1 MDATIKQAQHIIHT
15 LKNGVVPKEGI
26 ELFRVGRDAELN
38 EIKRSLD
45 YISEGNSMVKFVA
58 GEYGAGKSFFLNAVK
73 QLAADHHFL
82 VAKLQI
88 DNGFRFN
95 SLDVLYY
102 NIMHN
107 LYSSSSGSEVTGFEE
122 LFRHWLNKLQAMENK
137 EAASAEILRLINSLN
152 VHNQSYARA
161 FLSYI
166 KAYIAGDRELSGA
179 AASWLTGEKNVP
191 AALKAR
197 FETIGSID
205 KTNSMDFLKTF
216 LKLINQLEYKGLV
229 ILVDE
234 LELVMNERSDIRK
247 NSYENLRTIIDACG
261 AAELPNCMFV
271 FAGTHELF
279 ENTERGI
286 RTYEALSQ
294 RLGNAIDKYN
304 QSLTDIRQPIIRLH
318 RFTRDQLQTLT
329 DILVDLYHKA
339 YDLTPSISTESITSW
354 VLLCCKKFGSKISE
368 LTPREYIV
376 KLVEILDIM
385 EQHPENTLFRAELAT
400 VQKGRQEFFINN
412 SLKGRN

>member
-1 MDATIKQAQHIIHT
+1 MDANIKQAQHIINT

-26 ELFRVGRDAELN
+26 ELFRIGRDAELK
-38 EIKRSLD
+38 EISRCLD
-45 YISEGNSMVKFVA
+45 YITEGNSMVKFVA
-58 GEYGAGKSFFLNAVK
+58 GEYGAGKSFFLHSIK
-73 QLAADHHFL
+73 QLAAADRFL

-107 LYSSSSGSEVTGFEE
+107 LYSKSSGSQVTGFEE
-122 LFRHWLNKLQAMENK
+122 LFRHWLDRLQGMEHK
-137 EAASAEILRLINSLN
+137 EEASSEILKLIHALN
-152 VHNQSYARA
+152 THNQSFSRA
-161 FLSYI
+161 FLAYI
-166 KAYIAGDRELSGA
+166 KAYIADDRELCSA
-179 AASWLTGEKNVP
+179 AASWLTGEKNIP

-197 FETIGSID
+197 FETVGSID

-216 LKLINQLEYKGLV
+216 LKLITLLDYKGLV

-261 AAELPNCMFV
+261 AAELPSCMFV

-279 ENTERGI
+279 EDPDRGI

-294 RLGNAIDKYN
+294 RLGSAIDKYN
-304 QSLTDIRQPIIRLH
+304 HSLTDIRQPIIRLH
-318 RFTRDQLQTLT
+318 RFTREQLRDLT
-329 DILVDLYHKA
+329 CILVDLYHKA

-354 VLLCCKKFGSKISE
+354 VLLCCKKFGSRLAE

-400 VQKGRQEFFINN
+400 VQKGNQEFFINN
-412 SLKGRN
+412 SLRGRK